1 MSDKANSSIDMSSIF
16 KLGAVSLALIG
27 GGLFWMMNNKKPEE
41 SKPVDLDDL
50 LKKEETPKEEKP
62 KARRNKKKTVEQ
74 PKNEETKKEEAKV
87 EKKTETKSETT
98 EKKKKKK
105 NKKKTE
111 TKKANTVEDVPKA
124 EPAVSAAPS
133 RNPWLNKPQY
143 KCDEPTNSTCTLS
156 ACCLIHASFAL

>member
-74 PKNEETKKEEAKV
+74 PKNEETNNLQQETLSETKEDISDKIIGLNIVCINLHYKKSR
-87 EKKTETKSETT
+87 EKK
-98 EKKKKKK
+98 EKKKY
-105 NKKKTE
+105 NHL
-111 TKKANTVEDVPKA
+111 N
-124 EPAVSAAPS
+124 AVG
-133 RNPWLNKPQY
+133 
-143 KCDEPTNSTCTLS
+143 DNSNNHHLRFHQS
-156 ACCLIHASFAL
+156 